1 MAVENKFANTSL
13 GTGTLLDS
21 SKGGNTKLLN
31 QLVSVAA
38 ADDDASVY
46 GLFLVNSNDT
56 PVSCNICTT
65 AITSGTDYDLGLYAY
80 NMDGVVGAVVDKDI
94 LMDGQT
100 MASASLVLNGMG
112 AVTADKRGQK
122 FWQLLGL
129 SADPQKT
136 YAVCL
141 TANTVGTAAG
151 SINVDLTIAT
161 AG

>member
-1 MAVENKFANTSL
+1 MAVENKFANSSL

-21 SKGGNTKLLN
+21 SKSGSTKLLS
-31 QLVSVAA
+31 QSVAIAA
-38 ADDDASVY
+38 ADDDGSVY
-46 GLFLVNSNDT
+46 HLFPVNSNDT

-80 NMDGVVGAVVDKDI
+80 NMDGVVGAVADKDI

-100 MASASLVLNGMG
+100 MATASLVLNGMG
-112 AVTADKRGQK
+112 AVTADLRGKK

-136 YAVCL
+136 YMVAL
-141 TANTVGTAAG
+141 TANTVGSAAG
-151 SINVDLTIAT
+151 TINVDLIIAT

>member
-1 MAVENKFANTSL
+1 MAVVSSFANTSL

-21 SKGGNTKLLN
+21 SKSGSTKLLS
-31 QLVSVAA
+31 QLVSVAS
-38 ADDDASVY
+38 ADDDGSVY
-46 GLFLVNSNDT
+46 GLFLVNSNDA

-80 NMDGVVGAVVDKDI
+80 NMDGTIGTVADKDI
-94 LMDGQT
+94 LLDGQT
-100 MASASLVLNGMG
+100 MATASLVLNGLG
-112 AVTADKRGQK
+112 SVTADLRGKK

-136 YAVCL
+136 YVVAL
-141 TANTVGTAAG
+141 TANTVGSAAG
-151 SINVDLTIAT
+151 SINVDMTIAT